1 MSDGM
6 IPGSPELA
14 PELRRQLLA
23 VQRNEITEYHVYTR
37 LAQRQTDAH
46 NRGVLQRIAE
56 EERSHHDFWRGY
68 TEASAK
74 PNRPKITLYTLMAR
88 LLGLTFA
95 VKLMERGEE
104 AAQINYE
111 AIATVI
117 PEAKRV
123 LEEEEEHERQLL
135 AILDE
140 ERLQYIGSI
149 VLGLS
154 DALVELTG
162 ALAGL
167 TRALG
172 NSRLIALIG
181 LITGIAAAMS
191 MAASEYLSSKAE
203 EKEGHSPLKAA
214 VYTGI
219 AYIATVALLVASYLL
234 LPNPLIS
241 LAITLFCAILIIV
254 MFTYYLAVVRDMPFK
269 HRFLEMAGLCLGV
282 SLISFG
288 IGFVLRQAF
297 GIDL

>member
-6 IPGSPELA
+6 TPGSPEPT

-23 VQRNEITEYHVYTR
+23 MQRNEITEYHVYKR
-37 LAQRQTDAH
+37 LAQRQTDTH
-46 NRGVLQRIAE
+46 NRDVLQRIAE
-56 EERSHHDFWRGY
+56 EERNHHDFWQGY
-68 TEASAK
+68 TGVPANPS
-74 PNRPKITLYTLMAR
+74 RLQITLYPLMAR

-104 AAQINYE
+104 SAQLNYE
-111 AIATVI
+111 AVAGII

-123 LEEEEEHERQLL
+123 LEEEEEHERRLL

-140 ERLQYIGSI
+140 EWLQYIGSI

-167 TRALG
+167 TLALA

-191 MAASEYLSSKAE
+191 MAAS
-203 EKEGHSPLKAA
+203 
-214 VYTGI
+214 
-219 AYIATVALLVASYLL
+219 
-234 LPNPLIS
+234 
-241 LAITLFCAILIIV
+241 
-254 MFTYYLAVVRDMPFK
+254 
-269 HRFLEMAGLCLGV
+269 
-282 SLISFG
+282 
-288 IGFVLRQAF
+288 
-297 GIDL
+297 